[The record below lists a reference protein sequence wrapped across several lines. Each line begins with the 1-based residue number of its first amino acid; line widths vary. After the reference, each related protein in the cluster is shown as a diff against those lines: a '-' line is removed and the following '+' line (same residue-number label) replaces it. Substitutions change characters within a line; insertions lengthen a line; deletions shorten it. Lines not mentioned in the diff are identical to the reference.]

1 MLLAVVVAAM
11 SSPQMRRPH
20 PTGDRGTAKMQK
32 QHTDI
37 TASSAI
43 REAVASI
50 TIGLLVAVVM
60 WSAILGMSTGF
71 HPGQG
76 VVVGPIAE
84 VDHAS
89 R

>member
-20 PTGDRGTAKMQK
+20 PTGDRGTAKIQK
-32 QHTDI
+32 QHAHV
-37 TASSAI
+37 TARWAF
-43 REAVASI
+43 REAAATVS
-50 TIGLLVAVVM
+50 IGLLVSVVM
-60 WSAILGMSTGF
+60 WSCILGMSTGF
-71 HPGQG
+71 QPGQG

-84 VDHAS
+84 NDHG